1 MFGKFNRY
9 QIRSHV
15 DAWRVQEETL
25 YPQIKKSTS
34 DQMQPDVEKQN
45 HCKRYCAAQ
54 IYTFS
59 ILIPLFLSEL
69 SLII

>member
-9 QIRSHV
+9 QIRSHF

-34 DQMQPDVEKQN
+34 EQKQPDVEKQN
-45 HCKRYCAAQ
+45 YCKRYHGNFQ
-54 IYTFS
+54 YSFGS
-59 ILIPLFLSEL
+59 
-69 SLII
+69 